1 MDDSK
6 ITELYVSGSE
16 QALSETSFGRDT
28 QCRFTAAISSH
39 KVHCQ
44 QLSNKVPAEGF
55 LLLPVVVLF
64 DYSIGFK
71 NVIRF
76 VIGVGAQVWAVG
88 RGYAEPFYRSV
99 LSKYIT
105 RLSPV

>member
-28 QCRFTAAISSH
+28 QYRSTAAISSH

-44 QLSNKVPAEGF
+44 QLSTKYRQKDF
-55 LLLPVVVLF
+55 SFCRSLF
-64 DYSIGFK
+64 HSI
-71 NVIRF
+71 I
-76 VIGVGAQVWAVG
+76 
-88 RGYAEPFYRSV
+88 PSV
-99 LSKYIT
+99 SKM
-105 RLSPV
+105 

>member
-28 QCRFTAAISSH
+28 QYRFTAAISSH

-44 QLSNKVPAEGF
+44 QLSTKYRQKDF
-55 LLLPVVVLF
+55 SFCRSLF
-64 DYSIGFK
+64 YSIFH
-71 NVIRF
+71 RF
-76 VIGVGAQVWAVG
+76 QKCDPVRHWRRCAGMGSR
-88 RGYAEPFYRSV
+88 RGYAEPFLILSYRS
-99 LSKYIT
+99 T
-105 RLSPV
+105 

>member
-28 QCRFTAAISSH
+28 QYRFTAAISSH

-44 QLSNKVPAEGF
+44 QLSTKYRQKDF
-55 LLLPVVVLF
+55 SFCRYFVLF

-71 NVIRF
+71 NVIQF

-88 RGYAEPFYRSV
+88 RGYAEPFIVLSYRS
-99 LSKYIT
+99 T
-105 RLSPV
+105 